1 MPFTT
6 AISRRDVRGEDPVE
20 DVQPR
25 TVQPAAPEK
34 RDTATDTSMAFRQTV
49 DDNLPE
55 DLKLQS
61 IKQIA
66 AAAAQSIDPANA
78 MLPSQVATYL
88 TQLYSAQFGLQLISS
103 GFPLNYSCTAVR
115 DPSVALSLSQSNL
128 DPVQIADLL
137 CYVAT
142 YGWSLSVSANYLL
155 GQVQT
160 GITSLSAGSISSSS
174 NLAASCGS
182 LDLSDG
188 SYIGVDGSGVQS
200 AVCSE
205 IITSTSVSGFTSGFT
220 STFASTEAGTAFTTG
235 ITLGTV
241 GGSSLVVTATGQF
254 DNGTAGAATITGTG
268 ATGTGLSGTGAFS
281 GNGSVF
287 TTLITGNGFTA
298 TGVWTAN
305 ASSFSGA
312 AGTGFSI
319 SNGSETIT
327 GGFGTNASA
336 TITGGASAT
345 INGSAVG
352 GASATITGAGSGGGA
367 YGITFF
373 GSPVT
378 ISEVWSNGAAATFT
392 AAASNG
398 YEWSGSGSAGAIS
411 GGWTG
416 AAETI
421 TEFTVIGGASGVVS
435 GGAFGATSG
444 AATGVITGAASG
456 ATSAAAS
463 GVTSAAG
470 SGIISG
476 AAFSGS
482 AYDGEVV
489 TFTGIAEGAS
499 GASGTS
505 GAAAAGGYYEWTIVA
520 TAHATGAV
528 VSASQVNINGTA
540 LVTGPGPVNFTGS
553 LPPATGSFGP
563 APTFTIVGSNG
574 TAATLTGTGAS
585 GTMTG
590 LPGIGWNGTGGANG
604 TGFATGS
611 GWASGSGW
619 VTAWSGSGT
628 AVSSEWILPTGP
640 LSYPQWTTSTTS
652 NTAMQ

>member
-6 AISRRDVRGEDPVE
+6 AITRRDIRGEDPVE

-25 TVQPAAPEK
+25 TVEPAAPEK
-34 RDTATDTSMAFRQTV
+34 RDTNTDTAMAFSQTV
-49 DDNLPE
+49 NDNLP
-55 DLKLQS
+55 DNLS
-61 IKQIA
+61 IKELA
-66 AAAAQSIDPANA
+66 TAAAQRIDPANT
-78 MLPSQVATYL
+78 MLPSQLAQYF
-88 TQLYSAQFGLQLISS
+88 TQLYSAQFALQLVVS
-103 GFPLNYSCTAVR
+103 GFPLNYSCTAIR

-128 DPVQIADLL
+128 DPVQIADTI
-137 CYVAT
+137 CYVAN
-142 YGWSLSVSANYLL
+142 YGWSVSVSAMYLL

-160 GITSLSAGSISSSS
+160 AIWSLSAGSGSGSS
-174 NLAASCGS
+174 NLAASCAS

-188 SYIGVDGSGVQS
+188 SYIGVDGSAIQS

-205 IITSTSVSGFTSGFT
+205 VSATGSASAWT
-220 STFASTEAGTAFTTG
+220 STFAGSTSFGAGTAVTTG
-235 ITLGTV
+235 IVLGTV
-241 GGSSLVVTATGQF
+241 GGTSLVATATGQF
-254 DNGTAGAATITGTG
+254 DNGTAGAATIIGT
-268 ATGTGLSGTGAFS
+268 AVSGTALAGTGAFG

-298 TGVWTAN
+298 TGVWSAN

-336 TITGGASAT
+336 TITGGASIT
-345 INGSAVG
+345 LNGSAVG
-352 GASATITGAGSGGGA
+352 GVSATITGAGSGGAA

-392 AAASNG
+392 AAAENG
-398 YEWSGSGSAGAIS
+398 YEWSGSGSAGAIG
-411 GGWTG
+411 GGWIGT
-416 AAETI
+416 AETI
-421 TEFTVIGGASGVVS
+421 TEFTVIGGA
-435 GGAFGATSG
+435 A
-444 AATGVITGAASG
+444 GAASG
-456 ATSAAAS
+456 AASGAVSGAASGLTPAAAS
-463 GVTSAAG
+463 GAIT
-470 SGIISG
+470 G

-489 TFTGIAEGAS
+489 TFTGIAEGVSGAS
-499 GASGTS
+499 GASGT
-505 GAAAAGGYYEWTIVA
+505 AAAGGYYEWTIIA
-520 TAHATGAV
+520 TAHTTGTV
-528 VSASQVNINGTA
+528 VSASQVNINGSA
-540 LVTGPGPVNFTGS
+540 LATGHGPVNFTGS
-553 LPPATGSFGP
+553 LPPATASFGP
-563 APTFTIVGSNG
+563 APTFTIAGSNG
-574 TAATLTGTGAS
+574 TAATPTGTAAS

-590 LPGIGWNGTGGANG
+590 LPGVGWNGTGGANG

-619 VTAWSGSGT
+619 GTSWSGSST
-628 AVSSEWILPTGP
+628 AVSSGWLLPTGP

-652 NTAMQ
+652 NTAVQ

>member
-6 AISRRDVRGEDPVE
+6 AISRRDIRGVDHTEA
-20 DVQPR
+20 VQPP
-25 TVQPAAPEK
+25 TVELAAPEK
-34 RDTATDTSMAFRQTV
+34 RDTNTDTAVAFRQTV
-49 DDNLPE
+49 TDNLPNN
-55 DLKLQS
+55 LS
-61 IKQIA
+61 IKQLA
-66 AAAAQSIDPANA
+66 TAAAQRIDPVNA
-78 MLPSQVATYL
+78 MLPSQLAQL
-88 TQLYSAQFGLQLISS
+88 FTQLYSAQFALQLVVS

-128 DPVQIADLL
+128 DPVQIADTI
-137 CYVAT
+137 CYVAN
-142 YGWSLSVSANYLL
+142 YGWSLSVSAMYLL

-160 GITSLSAGSISSSS
+160 GIWSLSAGSGSSSS

-188 SYIGVDGSGVQS
+188 SYIGVDGSAVQS
-200 AVCSE
+200 AVCAEVSA
-205 IITSTSVSGFTSGFT
+205 TTSVSAWT
-220 STFASTEAGTAFTTG
+220 STFASTGAGTAITTG

-241 GGSSLVVTATGQF
+241 GGSSLIVTATGQF

-268 ATGTGLSGTGAFS
+268 AVGTGLAGTGAFG

-287 TTLITGNGFTA
+287 TTLITDNGFTA
-298 TGVWTAN
+298 TGVWSAN

-319 SNGSETIT
+319 GNGSETIT
-327 GGFGTNASA
+327 GGSGTNASA

-345 INGSAVG
+345 VNGSAVG
-352 GASATITGAGSGGGA
+352 GASATITGAGTGGAA

-392 AAASNG
+392 AAANNG
-398 YEWSGSGSAGAIS
+398 YEWSGSGSAGAIG

-421 TEFTVIGGASGVVS
+421 TEFTVIGGA
-435 GGAFGATSG
+435 A
-444 AATGVITGAASG
+444 GAASG

-463 GVTSAAG
+463 GVTSAAA
-470 SGIISG
+470 SGAITG
-476 AAFSGS
+476 AAFRGS

-499 GASGTS
+499 GASGASGTS
-505 GAAAAGGYYEWTIVA
+505 GASGAAAAAGGYYEWTIVA

-528 VSASQVNINGTA
+528 VSASQVNVNGSA
-540 LVTGPGPVNFTGS
+540 LATGPGPVNFTGS

-563 APTFTIVGSNG
+563 APTFTIGGSNG
-574 TAATLTGTGAS
+574 TAATLTGTAAS

-619 VTAWSGSGT
+619 GTAWSASGT
-628 AVSSEWILPTGP
+628 AVSSGWLLPTGP

-652 NTAMQ
+652 NTAVQ